1 MWCAIPWSSRLSKR
15 MRGREMPFELHF
27 LKANTSLAGK
37 NRGKFSWALV
47 ISGLLFVVAT
57 SYLIY
62 VPQQQI
68 IVENS
73 LKIGDIVTEDI
84 QIKKDITVEDKEST
98 EAKRKQAVENIVP
111 IYEYDDEKKNL
122 TVNLIHQWFQLLNRA
137 RKDYIKSNKDK
148 PELLKIKSQIES
160 QFGLEFTP
168 QEIQSLLNSD
178 FFEKTDLDLL
188 LATVKSFYQKKIL
201 RSMTGA
207 RKSKESTIKV
217 VSKTSSPVILKIDDL
232 YDFKKVK
239 SALTQFIRGQGYGH
253 QPVDFIASTLMSFI
267 EENISYSLNL
277 TREEEQRASAAVNPV
292 LIKLK
297 TGKVILRKGDEVRP
311 GDMKILKLIAA
322 QSKTREA
329 QFSDFYL
336 ILAILLFF
344 TVFGGKFFTLWV
356 SSGINKEKIFRVTGA
371 TLLLSAIVYRVSY
384 FIFPLILNNV
394 TFEIHFDSQSIFY
407 AIPFGFGALAISFIF
422 NLQSAVIFSFINAV
436 LGAMICDWDFR
447 IFLYIL
453 IGNLA
458 VSYGIEL
465 YQRLKRSP
473 IIKAAVLWLLPV
485 NLVTIFLFHL
495 TESAFNWNL
504 LATNLVMGMFSA
516 LVCPVLANFL
526 IPLWEGLFQLVT
538 ELKLIELTNLNLPI
552 FREMLEKAPGTYH
565 HSQMV
570 ASLAES
576 AAQDLGLSPLLQT
589 AMSLYH
595 DIGKIENPH
604 FFSENHAIYRNPH
617 PNMSPRDSAKNI
629 IAHIPDGIERANKLK
644 IPPVVSSSIRQHHG
658 NKLVRFFYDKARE
671 MSTVDSDGLDDKVFR
686 YPGEK
691 PKNIEN
697 AIIMLADQVEA
708 ASKSLAA
715 PTDEEIKN
723 VIRKIIDTNIEE
735 IQFDECEGLTIKN
748 LNIIANSFLKKLSS
762 IYHMRVS
769 YPGFDFKEKESTNN
783 KPKTTDSGQIKLG
796 SGQFKTIQ

>member
-1 MWCAIPWSSRLSKR
+1 
-15 MRGREMPFELHF
+15 MRGRAMPFKLNF
-27 LKANTSLAGK
+27 LKSHPAVPSKNKGK
-37 NRGKFSWALV
+37 LSWALL
-47 ISGLLFVVAT
+47 ITGLLFVLAT

-62 VPQQQI
+62 VPQQQV
-68 IVENS
+68 IVEHSIN
-73 LKIGDIVTEDI
+73 IGDIVKEDI
-84 QIKKDITVEDKEST
+84 RINKDITVEDKEST
-98 EAKRKQAVENIVP
+98 EAKRKQAIENLVP

-122 TVNLIHQWFQLLNRA
+122 AGNLINQWFQLMNKT
-137 RKDYIKSNKDK
+137 RKNYIKSNKDK
-148 PELLKIKSQIES
+148 TELFKIKSQIET
-160 QFGLEFTP
+160 QFGLEFTST
-168 QEIQSLLNSD
+168 EMQSLLNSD
-178 FFEKTDLDLL
+178 FFEKCDLDLL
-188 LATVKSFYQKKIL
+188 LTAVKSYYQKKIL
-201 RSMTGA
+201 RSLTGA
-207 RKSKESTIKV
+207 RKSKEGTIKV
-217 VSKTSSPVILKIDDL
+217 VSKTNTPVILKIDDL

-239 SALTQFIRGQGYGH
+239 SALTQFIKNQAHGH
-253 QPVDFIASTLMSFI
+253 ESVEFIASTLMNFI

-322 QSKTREA
+322 QSKTREP
-329 QFSDFYL
+329 QLSYFYL
-336 ILAILLFF
+336 ILAILLFL
-344 TVFGGKFFTLWV
+344 TVFGGKFFNIWV
-356 SSGINKEKIFRVTGA
+356 SSGINKDKIFRVTGA

-384 FIFPLILNNV
+384 FIFPLVLKNI
-394 TFEIHFDSQSIFY
+394 TFEIHFESQSIFY
-407 AIPFGFGALAISFIF
+407 ALPFGFGVLVIAFIF

-436 LGAMICDWDFR
+436 LGAMLCDWDFR

-458 VSYGIEL
+458 VSYGIER

-473 IIKAAVLWLLPV
+473 IIKAAIFWLLPI
-485 NLVTIFLFHL
+485 NLMTIFLFHL
-495 TESAFNWNL
+495 TEPAFNWTL
-504 LATNLVMGMFSA
+504 LATNLAMGMFSA

-526 IPLWEGLFQLVT
+526 IPLWEALFQLVT

-595 DIGKIENPH
+595 DIGKIDNPH
-604 FFSENHAIYRNPH
+604 FFSENHSIYQNPH
-617 PNMSPRDSAKNI
+617 PNMSPRESAKNI
-629 IAHIPDGIERANKLK
+629 IAHIPDGIERATKLK
-644 IPPVVSSSIRQHHG
+644 LPPIVSSSIRQHHG

-723 VIRKIIDTNIEE
+723 VIRKIIDTNVEE
-735 IQFDECEGLTIKN
+735 NQFDEGEGLTIKN

-769 YPGFDFKEKESTNN
+769 YPGFDFKGKESTTN
-783 KPKTTDSGQIKLG
+783 KQKTTDSGQIKVN
-796 SGQFKTIQ
+796 SGQFKAVK